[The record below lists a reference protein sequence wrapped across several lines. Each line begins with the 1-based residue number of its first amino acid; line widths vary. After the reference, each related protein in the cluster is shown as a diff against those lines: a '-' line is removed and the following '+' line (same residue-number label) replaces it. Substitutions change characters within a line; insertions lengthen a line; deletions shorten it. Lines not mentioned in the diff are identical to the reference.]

1 MIAQGITKV
10 PCMQPRGLP
19 MTSFPSHDL
28 ETAPDASKPLL
39 ESSQKAF
46 GRLPG
51 LHKVMAESP
60 QVLEGYQV
68 LHNLFTE
75 TDFNAD
81 ELTVVWQAINVEHE
95 CHYCVPAHTGIAKR
109 MKVSDDISNAL
120 RDETPLSSAK
130 LEALRTFTIQMLRE
144 RGNVSQAQMRAFFEA
159 GYGHRAVLDIILG
172 LSQKVMSNYINHV
185 AETPLDEP
193 VKPLAW
199 KRSGTHLVT

>member
-1 MIAQGITKV
+1 
-10 PCMQPRGLP
+10 
-19 MTSFPSHDL
+19 MTDFPSHDL
-28 ETAPDASKPLL
+28 DSAPEASKPLL
-39 ESSQKAF
+39 ENSQKAF

-68 LHNLFTE
+68 LHKLFTE
-75 TDFNAD
+75 TAFDKD
-81 ELTVVWQAINVEHE
+81 EMTVVWQTINVEHE

-109 MKVSDDISNAL
+109 MGVSDDISNAL
-120 RDETPLSSAK
+120 RNETPLESPK
-130 LEALRTFTIQMLRE
+130 LEALRTFTLQMLRE
-144 RGNVSQAQMRAFFEA
+144 RGNVTDAQMKAFFDA

-199 KRSGTHLVT
+199 KRSGKPLAA